1 FTTQRYRFY
10 FNDWLCFSRAPEYS
24 VNVKEFEK
32 LITDN
37 LDPLIGEII
46 SAEPILKI
54 PNKLKELNRQQED
67 RIKKIE

>member
-1 FTTQRYRFY
+1 MIGFVF
-10 FNDWLCFSRAPEYS
+10 RAPEYS